1 MGSAPWSAAMLSQR
15 SSTSL
20 MRSSTVN
27 CCNFV
32 SMGQSLVFRHTHR
45 IRRSCPEATAPFCWV
60 SGIWDTVH
68 NTVSL
73 PLKSIKKPAFYAG
86 LVEVLGRF
94 RMLSDDL
101 NGGAGGNRTPVHKSY
116 ATRSTYVATSI
127 VLTAH
132 YPTGRESAQP
142 AR

>member
-1 MGSAPWSAAMLSQR
+1 MTPDPGFHLVVDPLAGNHFETVRRAFRLGGSRGAAVLAGINAVGKQLPR
-15 SSTSL
+15 VDRARAGL
-20 MRSSTVN
+20 
-27 CCNFV
+27 
-32 SMGQSLVFRHTHR
+32 
-45 IRRSCPEATAPFCWV
+45 RRSQDPK
-60 SGIWDTVH
+60 I
-68 NTVSL
+68 
-73 PLKSIKKPAFYAG
+73 IKKPAFYAG
-86 LVEVLGRF
+86 LVEALGRF

-116 ATRSTYVATSI
+116 ATRSTYVAQSI